1 MGWAAIVEWLSL
13 EKVIDLDDKQRT
25 KLKSLLIATNFK
37 NFFRS
42 LGGGGCLGVDIP
54 GLPPPF
60 CMNPCICRTGLL
72 QIPAKIL
79 ITV

>member
-25 KLKSLLIATNFK
+25 KLKSLLISK
-37 NFFRS
+37 IS
-42 LGGGGCLGVDIP
+42 SGVWGGEIRCLGVDIP
-54 GLPPPF
+54 GLTPF
-60 CMNPCICRTGLL
+60 CMNPCICRTDLL